1 MSDLLL
7 REEAGGVLT
16 LTLNQP
22 ELRNPISDLPTIEA
36 LVAAIKAADRD
47 IAVRVVI
54 LTGAGSAFSTG
65 GNINTMKSGGG
76 LNDPLSANTRRN
88 YRNGIQRLPL
98 LFESIEVPVIAAI
111 NGPAIG
117 AGCDLACMC
126 DIRIA
131 GESAK
136 FAESFVKLGIVPGDG
151 GAWLLPRV
159 VGFSKA
165 SEMAFTGDLLSAQEA
180 LACGLVSRV
189 VPDGELMD
197 AARALAGRIAANPP
211 HAVRMT
217 KRLLREGRTASLS
230 AILEASAGAQALC
243 HATEDHAEAV
253 DAFLGKRKPVFQ
265 GR

>member
-1 MSDLLL
+1 MTDLILSAF
-7 REEAGGVLT
+7 EEGVLT

-22 ELRNPISDLPTIEA
+22 EQRNPISDPATIEA
-36 LVAAIKAADRD
+36 LITAITAADAD

-65 GNINTMKSGGG
+65 GNIQTMKAGGG
-76 LNDPLSANTRRN
+76 LNDPAPVLTRRN

-98 LFESIEVPVIAAI
+98 LFEAIEVPVIAAV

-126 DIRIA
+126 DVRIA
-131 GESAK
+131 SDRAK

-165 SEMAFTGDLLSAQEA
+165 SEMALTGDVLDASEA
-180 LACGLVSRV
+180 LAAGLVSKV
-189 VPDGELMD
+189 VPAAELMD

-217 KRLLREGRTASLS
+217 KRLLREARLASLTT
-230 AILEASAGAQALC
+230 ILEASAAAQALC
-243 HATEDHAEAV
+243 HTTSDHEEAV
-253 DAFLGKRKPVFQ
+253 NAFLEKRRPTFV